1 MINAEKLAT
10 ELSDR
15 GKVRAD
21 RSAAFHQLQ
30 DSEKSVLA
38 QYTEKALV
46 AGAKSQAAAEASA
59 RASQEF
65 RDFLKAKGD
74 ARHAYELSVVNHE
87 SFKVY
92 IELLRSNQS
101 SEKAQM
107 GLV

>member
-1 MINAEKLAT
+1 MLDANKLAM
-10 ELSDR
+10 ELSER

-38 QYTEKALV
+38 QYTEKEVV
-46 AGAKSQAAAEASA
+46 AGAKSQAAAEAKA

-65 RDFLKAKGD
+65 RDFLKSKSE
-74 ARHAYELSVVNHE
+74 ARHAYELAVVAHE
-87 SFKVY
+87 SYKVY

-101 SEKAQM
+101 YEKAQM